1 MTGQSQMSG
10 VLSEGSLTNTPWRK
24 TGVKYATNEIYFDI
38 VEELDATIDPYDS
51 FLSLLTQIQKWTSCF
66 LGS

>member
-1 MTGQSQMSG
+1 MIGIKKWVGDMTGQSQMSG

-38 VEELDATIDPYDS
+38 IEELDATIDPYL
-51 FLSLLTQIQKWTSCF
+51 FLF
-66 LGS
+66 RFVF